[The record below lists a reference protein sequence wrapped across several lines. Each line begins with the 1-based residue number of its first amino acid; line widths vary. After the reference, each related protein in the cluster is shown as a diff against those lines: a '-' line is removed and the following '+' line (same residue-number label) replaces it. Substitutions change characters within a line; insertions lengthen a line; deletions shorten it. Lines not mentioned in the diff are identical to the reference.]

1 MKQKTVLE
9 TQVEEA
15 AVQAGGL
22 LRSRFGLW
30 VLAGISFVES
40 ALLVPIITDPFLV
53 AYILANRSSAYKGVI
68 VTLVSS
74 VAGGIFAY
82 AIAFLFYEYIA
93 ANYLQ
98 GSVGEQFNTIV
109 AAFNDG
115 VFWVTLAGAITPIP
129 YTLVALGAGFL
140 KANIFLFL
148 LASLLGRGARYL
160 FVGYLTHRFGGRA
173 LAIARRN
180 LILVSALFFGFALF
194 YFLFLH

>member
-109 AAFNDG
+109 NTFNDG